1 MTTTT
6 TKRGRPARSKESLF
20 AEIQR
25 HKSYTRDLFAEI
37 QRLKAR
43 LDVSNT
49 VRQGYERELDGAY
62 DKIVTYKTAPLL
74 DRLKYVIKKDI

>member
-6 TKRGRPARSKESLF
+6 TKRGRPARSKES
-20 AEIQR
+20 
-25 HKSYTRDLFAEI
+25 LFAEI

-74 DRLKYVIKKDI
+74 DRLKYVIKKEI